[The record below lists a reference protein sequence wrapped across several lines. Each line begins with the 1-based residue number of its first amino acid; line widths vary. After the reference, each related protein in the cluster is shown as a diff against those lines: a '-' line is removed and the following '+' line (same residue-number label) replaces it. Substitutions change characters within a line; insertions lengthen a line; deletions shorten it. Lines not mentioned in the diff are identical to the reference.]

1 MNYMNT
7 QKCGEIPMW
16 QSKNYGNTDIKP
28 AEGKYA
34 VFIGRYQPYHRGHIE
49 LIEQKLNEG
58 SKSLMT

>member
-1 MNYMNT
+1 
-7 QKCGEIPMW
+7 MW
-16 QSKNYGNTDIKP
+16 QNKNYGNPDIKP

-58 SKSLMT
+58 KVKWRVE